1 MHTITIIHNILG
13 EEIDFTKIERVGEIY
28 GDQMWRRYPV
38 YFTSG
43 RVLEILQD
51 RYYESYPREEF
62 LKIWIKVKT
71 EMALNNSG
79 KYLGSIT
86 SKAKKASSAENGK
99 LGGRPKKSK
108 KMPTKKS

>member
-1 MHTITIIHNILG
+1 MKIIHNILG

-71 EMALNNSG
+71 EMALNSG